1 MSIISKLPKKVNE
14 WLVTG
19 QKLGL
24 LTEKQRND
32 FIAKYISLRQ
42 AGNPEIKFRK
52 PRTVVKDKLDY
63 AIETHINTGRSFDI
77 PEMVQMLIKNTD
89 SIQINESKVYHR
101 IQKFVETGILDKV
114 NVEGSKK
121 VLYAKKNIP
130 LNKS

>member
-1 MSIISKLPKKVNE
+1 
-14 WLVTG
+14 
-19 QKLGL
+19 
-24 LTEKQRND
+24 
-32 FIAKYISLRQ
+32 
-42 AGNPEIKFRK
+42 
-52 PRTVVKDKLDY
+52 
-63 AIETHINTGRSFDI
+63 
-77 PEMVQMLIKNTD
+77 MVQMLIKNTD